1 MGKERNAALALA
13 ATTFVWGSTFIVI
26 RDLVADERG
35 QGIPPLLLVS
45 TRFAIA
51 TLATLAALLATGAKM
66 EREAWRRGIV
76 LGLVTAGGFAFQSLG
91 LRFTTPSRSAFIT
104 NISLLMVPV
113 FGMALGRKR
122 PGAAVWLGS
131 LVALGG
137 LWLLEFPWDRIAD
150 AQGDAARQATY
161 LRGDILT
168 LGCATFFALQILATE
183 AFSPK
188 TQLLPL
194 AFAQFLT
201 CGVVTGLVGLSLGEA
216 GRIAMPTQD
225 LLGRCVAE
233 ILYLGFVATTGCL
246 LVQVWAQRHISA
258 TRAAL
263 IFMLETVFAALLAY
277 LLFGERLTG
286 VQWGGAV
293 LVFLGVLAAELI

>member
-13 ATTFVWGSTFIVI
+13 ATTLVWGSTFVVI
-26 RDLVADERG
+26 RDLVGEDRG
-35 QGIPPLLLVS
+35 EAVPPLLLVS
-45 TRFAIA
+45 TRFVLA
-51 TLATLAALLATGAKM
+51 TLATAAALLATRGRI
-66 EREAWRRGIV
+66 EGEVWRRGFV
-76 LGLVTAGGFAFQSLG
+76 LGIVTAGGFAFQSLG

-104 NISLLMVPV
+104 NISLLLVPV

-137 LWLLEFPWDRIAD
+137 LWLLEFPWDRIAAAAGD
-150 AQGDAARQATY
+150 EAQQATY
-161 LRGDILT
+161 LRGDLLT

-183 AFSPK
+183 AFAPR
-188 TQLLPL
+188 TPILPL
-194 AFAQFLT
+194 VCVQFAT
-201 CGVVTGLVGLSLGEA
+201 CAAATALVALALGE
-216 GRIAMPTQD
+216 GGKLAMPPAD
-225 LLGRCVAE
+225 VIGRCVAE

-277 LLFGERLTG
+277 LIFGERLTT
-286 VQWGGAV
+286 VQWGGAA